1 MSMVKKQ
8 NQGYEPDFAFSF
20 YGLAF
25 LLFCFSIRYLT
36 SLMMNGIRKKRSVI
50 ETEENRNPM

>member
-1 MSMVKKQ
+1 MVKKQ
-8 NQGYEPDFAFSF
+8 KQGCEPDFAFSC

-36 SLMMNGIRKKRSVI
+36 SLMMNGSKKKRSVI